1 MGVPLLER
9 DASHARRLALA
20 LAALIPLVSR
30 RVDQAAG
37 AGRTHEGVRA
47 RALRGLMAFFSSG
60 RSLPVARCGVNGASC
75 AHDALVELSL
85 ASATLDR
92 SVWTAARAR
101 PGVGLFLHGASV

>member
-1 MGVPLLER
+1 VGVPLLER

-30 RVDQAAG
+30 RLGQAAG
-37 AGRTHEGVRA
+37 AGRTHEGLRA
-47 RALRGLMAFFSSG
+47 RALRALMALLAAAVCCPLLAAKST
-60 RSLPVARCGVNGASC
+60 ARRAV
-75 AHDALVELSL
+75 HDALVELSL

-92 SVWTAARAR
+92 SVWTAARVR